1 MQKSRRDLSEE
12 ATSMPTQPCRLY
24 SRLTR
29 AGADA
34 ADITGLLDEV
44 AALDAEQQAH
54 ELGDCMSA
62 IIQSPSLSVW
72 ALGRWLTTNTDIAA
86 AKRMVHELSV
96 SYLAADV
103 AVRFDLSTLNPSN
116 AVLAGFRL
124 CALGAAPPVSLGWV
138 LALLGLPDEAAQAD
152 ALKLLQHHMQEYPYT
167 TQRLLDDA
175 DAELKAALPVLA
187 EAASMLKQQADA
199 LEQAPRL
206 KEFALSR
213 EERIALQGLKL
224 REQREIHCHAE
235 QHSVLRAFAKQSH
248 FKYSRE
254 AVVEITAQGQTF
266 EQVLSMQSH
275 GASVELPLSERLEPL
290 TGPLRRNR
298 LWGGTAS

>member
-1 MQKSRRDLSEE
+1 
-12 ATSMPTQPCRLY
+12 MPTQSPRLY

-29 AGADA
+29 AGTDP
-34 ADITGLLDEV
+34 ADIAGLLDEV
-44 AALDAEQQAH
+44 AALDPDQQAH

-62 IIQSPSLSVW
+62 VVQSPALSVW
-72 ALGRWLTTNTDIAA
+72 ALGTWLTTNTRIAA
-86 AKRMVHELSV
+86 AKRLVHDLSV
-96 SYLAADV
+96 NHLAA
-103 AVRFDLSTLNPSN
+103 ATAIRFDLSALRP
-116 AVLAGFRL
+116 ADALLAGFRL
-124 CALGAAPPVSLGWV
+124 CALGATPSVSLGWV
-138 LALLGLPDEAAQAD
+138 VALLGSPDEAVQAG

-167 TQRLLDDA
+167 TQRLLDSV
-175 DAELKAALPVLA
+175 DAESKATVTVIA

-224 REQREIHCHAE
+224 REQREIHHHAE
-235 QHSVLRAFAKQSH
+235 QSSVLLAFMKQSH
-248 FKYSRE
+248 FKYSRD
-254 AVVEITAQGQTF
+254 AVVEITVQGQTF

-275 GASVELPLSERLEPL
+275 GVSIELPLSERLEPL

-298 LWGGTAS
+298 LWEGTAL